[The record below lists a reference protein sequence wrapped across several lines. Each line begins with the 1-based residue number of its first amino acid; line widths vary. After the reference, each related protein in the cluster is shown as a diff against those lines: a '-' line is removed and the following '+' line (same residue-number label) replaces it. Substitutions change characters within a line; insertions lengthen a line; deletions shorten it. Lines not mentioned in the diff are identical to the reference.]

1 VTHDAQRTAPPTYV
15 DADRVWVDSRLRYEI
30 GLRVEGPT
38 LARLGARGERCLE
51 IGTGRRGLGARVA
64 ATQLGARQVVAFD
77 VHPASVR
84 RATARTAD
92 LRDRV
97 RIEVGDAT
105 ALPVADGNCDLV
117 VSFHAFHHIE
127 DWRAA
132 VAECARVLRPG
143 GQLALAEMTSRFI
156 DARWLRAVARHPVHD
171 RFDQDELLA
180 ELRRHELPVAPGAVV
195 ARAGGRWVQA
205 VATRS

>member
-1 VTHDAQRTAPPTYV
+1 MTHDTQRTAPPTYV

-51 IGTGRRGLGARVA
+51 IGTGRRGLGARIA

-105 ALPVADGNCDLV
+105 DLPVADVSCDLV
-117 VSFHAFHHIE
+117 LSLHAFHHVE
-127 DWRAA
+127 HWRAA
-132 VAECARVLRPG
+132 VGECARVLRPG
-143 GQLALAEMTSRFI
+143 GQLALAEMTARFI
-156 DARWLRAVARHPVHD
+156 DARWLRAVASHPRHD
-171 RFDQDELLA
+171 RFDTGELLA
-180 ELRRHELPVAPGAVV
+180 ELRRHGLQVAPGALVS
-195 ARAGGRWVQA
+195 RAGGRWVQA